1 MAEDMSIDI
10 QEIKKNKVVKI
21 VVIGVGG
28 GGSNMVSH
36 LYKSSAH
43 EDLTLIAANTD
54 IQHLSVCQ
62 VPIKIQLGERITAG
76 LGAGADDEMGKKA
89 ALESM
94 DEIKHHLTGADMVI
108 VCAGLGGGTGT
119 GAAPV
124 IAQIAKELG
133 ALTVSIST
141 KPFKF
146 EGPKRMKAAQRGF
159 EELNKVS
166 DSIIVVPNDK
176 LRSIIGKNTGLKE
189 SFRMVD
195 SVLSRAAS
203 GLSSIILD
211 YGEDDINVD
220 FADLKRVMN
229 YRGLALMGIG
239 EGSGENASIDALR
252 SAIESP
258 LFDNLSINGAK
269 GVAINFY
276 IHPEYPMMQIED
288 TMDFINEVVDSE
300 EADIIFGTRTD
311 ASLPQDFAR
320 VTVIATGFEK
330 SITAA
335 ANPEQTSAKQADSAP
350 KQQDFSFNYNEL
362 KLVSGSDDV
371 VDYDQPSYLRAKK
384 D

>member
-10 QEIKKNKVVKI
+10 QEIKKNKVAKI

-43 EDLTLIAANTD
+43 SLLTLIVANTD
-54 IQHLSVCQ
+54 IQHLSACQ
-62 VPIKIQLGERITAG
+62 VPTKIQLGERITSG

-94 DEIKHHLTGADMVI
+94 DEIKQNLAGADMVI

-141 KPFKF
+141 KPFTF

-189 SFRMVD
+189 SFKMVD

-203 GLSSIILD
+203 GISSVILE

-239 EGSGENASIDALR
+239 EGSGENACIDALR

-269 GVAINFY
+269 GVVINFE
-276 IHPEYPMMQIED
+276 IHPDYPFMQITD
-288 TMDFINEVVDSE
+288 AMDFINEVVDSE
-300 EADIIFGTRTD
+300 EADIIYGTRTD
-311 ASLPQDFAR
+311 ENLPQDFAR

-330 SITAA
+330 SITTT
-335 ANPEQTSAKQADSAP
+335 ANSEQAPAQQVDNTP
-350 KQQDFSFNYNEL
+350 KQQGFSFNLSEL